1 MKNQVFQKKK
11 NKDGSDYIDPKTN
24 DFVMEVVF
32 EEEVEISLEQKIN
45 DIDLNTQKLI
55 SNGFVFDGENFS
67 LSVNA
72 QINWKDYADLPEK
85 FFPIKISTLSDTVY
99 LLRYN
104 KVKLFYEKAMETKIN
119 ILKVGAELK
128 DSIKKVKE

>member
-32 EEEVEISLEQKIN
+32 EEDVEISLEQKIN